1 MPEAKWQKGKIF
13 MGKPAIEKQTF
24 PMLIGNEWIRTPHVR
39 TISLPYDGTP
49 VAEVYDADAAV
60 VDRAVVAAQ
69 EGAEAIAALTQY
81 ERAEL
86 LQRMRSLLER
96 DAEEFARLVTL
107 ETGKTIREARGE
119 VARGQQT
126 LAASAE
132 AARNLHGEVVPM
144 EGALTGKGRWAM
156 TVREPLGVIAAITPF
171 NFPLNLALHKI
182 GPALAAGNS
191 VVHKPSENTPLSA
204 LRLGRLVTEAGAPT
218 GAYNVVTGPGEE
230 SGRQIVSDPRIAMI
244 TFTGSPEVGGE
255 IRAAAGLRRVT
266 LEMGSNSSVILE
278 PDCDLEMLLPRCVLG
293 GYALAGQVCISVQN
307 VYVHESITEDFTT
320 RFVAGTRALKIGH
333 PLEESTDMASL
344 ISEAAAERVEIWI
357 KRAVARGA
365 RLLTGGTRRGA
376 IIEPAVLTDVQPDD
390 DVCCKEAFGPLVVLH
405 RYSRLQEAI
414 DAVNASEY
422 GLQAGICTRDIGKA
436 FEAARKLRVGGV
448 MVNDVPAFR
457 VDLMPYGGTKMSGV
471 GREGPR
477 YAIEEMTELKLICW
491 RG

>member
-1 MPEAKWQKGKIF
+1 
-13 MGKPAIEKQTF
+13 MGKPAIQKQSF
-24 PMLIGNEWIRTPHVR
+24 PMLIGDDWVRTPQVR
-39 TISLPYDGTP
+39 TINLPYDGTP
-49 VAEVYDADAAV
+49 VGEVYDADPAT
-60 VDRAVVAAQ
+60 VDRAVAAAQ
-69 EGAEAIAALTQY
+69 KGAEAMAALTQY

-96 DAEEFARLVTL
+96 DAEEFARLITL

-119 VARGQQT
+119 VSRAQQT
-126 LAASAE
+126 LAASAD
-132 AARNLHGEVVPM
+132 AARHLQGEVVPM
-144 EGALTGKGRWAM
+144 EGAPTGKGRWAM

-204 LRLGRLVTEAGAPT
+204 VRLARLVIEAGVPA
-218 GAYNVVTGPGEE
+218 GAYSVVTGPGEE
-230 SGRQIVSDPRIAMI
+230 TGRQIVNDPRIAMI
-244 TFTGSPEVGGE
+244 TFTGSPEVGRE

-278 PDCDLEMLLPRCVLG
+278 PDCDLDLLIPRCVLG

-307 VYVHESITEDFTT
+307 GYVHESIAEDFTR
-320 RFVAGTRALKIGH
+320 RFVAGAKALKIGH
-333 PLEESTDMASL
+333 PLEESTDIASL
-344 ISEAAAERVEIWI
+344 ISEAAAERVEDWI

-376 IIEPAVLTDVQPDD
+376 IIEPAVLTDVPPDD

-405 RYSRLQEAI
+405 RYSRLEDAI
-414 DAVNASEY
+414 NAVNASTY

-436 FEAARKLRVGGV
+436 FDAGRKLHVGGV

>member
-1 MPEAKWQKGKIF
+1 MV
-13 MGKPAIEKQTF
+13 KPAIEKQDF
-24 PMLIGNEWIRTPHVR
+24 PMLIGDEPVRTPKVR
-39 TISLPYDGTP
+39 TINLPYDGTP
-49 VAEVYDADAAV
+49 VADVYDADAAT
-60 VDRAVVAAQ
+60 VDRAIVVAQA
-69 EGAEAIAALTQY
+69 GAEAMAALSQY

-119 VARGQQT
+119 VARAQQT
-126 LAASAE
+126 LAASAD
-132 AARNLHGEVVPM
+132 AARNLRGEVVPM
-144 EGALTGKGRWAM
+144 EAAPTGKGRWAM

-171 NFPLNLALHKI
+171 NFPLNLGLHKI

-204 LRLGRLVTEAGAPT
+204 LRLARLAAEAGAPK

-230 SGRQIVSDPRIAMI
+230 TGRQLVDDPRVAMI
-244 TFTGSPEVGGE
+244 TFTGSAEVGRQ
-255 IRAAAGLRRVT
+255 IRAAAGLRRTT

-278 PDCDLEMLLPRCVLG
+278 PDCDLDLLLPRCVAG

-307 VYVHESITEDFTT
+307 IYVHESIADDFTQ
-320 RFVAGTRALKIGH
+320 RFVARARALKIGH

-344 ISEAAAERVEIWI
+344 ISVAAAERVESWI
-357 KRAVARGA
+357 KRACARGA

-376 IIEPAVLTDVQPDD
+376 IIEPAVLADVPADD
-390 DVCCKEAFGPLVVLH
+390 DVCCKEVFGPLVVLH
-405 RYSRLQEAI
+405 RYSRLDEAI
-414 DAVNASEY
+414 DAVNTGEY
-422 GLQAGICTRDIGKA
+422 GLQAGLCTRDLGRA
-436 FEAARKLRVGGV
+436 FQAARKLHVGGV
-448 MVNDVPAFR
+448 IVNDVPAFR

-471 GREGPR
+471 GREGPH
-477 YAIEEMTELKLICW
+477 YSVEEMTELKLICW

>member
-1 MPEAKWQKGKIF
+1 
-13 MGKPAIEKQTF
+13 MGKPAIEKQKF
-24 PMLIGNEWIRTPHVR
+24 PMLIGGEWIRTPQVR
-39 TISLPYDGTP
+39 AISLPYDGSQ
-49 VAEVYDADAAV
+49 VGEVYDADPAT

-69 EGAEAIAALTQY
+69 KGAETMAALSQY

-86 LQRMRSLLER
+86 LQRMRNLLER
-96 DAEEFARLVTL
+96 DAEEFARLITL

-119 VARGQQT
+119 VARSQQT
-126 LAASAE
+126 LVASADE
-132 AARNLHGEVVPM
+132 ARHLQGEVVPM
-144 EGALTGKGRWAM
+144 EAAPTGKGRWAM

-204 LRLGRLVTEAGAPT
+204 VRLARLAIEAGLPS

-230 SGRQIVSDPRIAMI
+230 TGRQIVNDPRIAMI
-244 TFTGSPEVGGE
+244 TFTGSPEVGRE
-255 IRAAAGLRRVT
+255 IRAAAGFRRMT

-278 PDCDLEMLLPRCVLG
+278 PDCDLDLLIPRCVLG
-293 GYALAGQVCISVQN
+293 SYALAGQVCISVQN
-307 VYVHESITEDFTT
+307 IYVHESIAEDFTG
-320 RFVAGTRALKIGH
+320 RFVAGAKGLKIGH
-333 PLEESTDMASL
+333 PLEEDTDLASL
-344 ISEAAAERVEIWI
+344 ISEAAAERVESWI
-357 KRAVARGA
+357 KQAVARGA
-365 RLLTGGTRRGA
+365 RLLTGGTRSGA
-376 IIEPAVLTDVQPDD
+376 IVEPAVLTDVPPNE

-405 RYSRLQEAI
+405 RYSRLEDAI
-414 DAVNASEY
+414 NAVNASEY
-422 GLQAGICTRDIGKA
+422 GLQAGICTRNIGKA
-436 FEAARKLRVGGV
+436 FEAARKLHVGGV

>member
-1 MPEAKWQKGKIF
+1 
-13 MGKPAIEKQTF
+13 MGIPAIEKQSF
-24 PMLIGNEWIRTPHVR
+24 PMLIGSDWIRTPRVR
-39 TISLPYDGTP
+39 TICLPYDGTP
-49 VAEVYDADAAV
+49 VGEVYDSDAAT
-60 VDRAVVAAQ
+60 VDRAIAAAQ
-69 EGAEAIAALTQY
+69 NGAETMAALTQY
-81 ERAEL
+81 DRAEL

-126 LAASAE
+126 LAASAD
-132 AARNLHGEVVPM
+132 AARHLQGEVVPM
-144 EGALTGKGRWAM
+144 EAAPTGKGRWAM

-204 LRLGRLVTEAGAPT
+204 VRLGRLAIEAGLPA
-218 GAYNVVTGPGEE
+218 GAYNVVTGTGEE
-230 SGRQIVSDPRIAMI
+230 TGRQIVNDPRVAMI
-244 TFTGSPEVGGE
+244 TFTGSPEVGQE

-266 LEMGSNSSVILE
+266 LELGSNSSVILE
-278 PDCDLEMLLPRCVLG
+278 PDCDLQLLVPRCVLG

-307 VYVHESITEDFTT
+307 IYVHESIAEDFTK
-320 RFVAGTRALKIGH
+320 RFVAGTRGLKIGH
-333 PLEESTDMASL
+333 PLEESSDMGSL
-344 ISEAAAERVEIWI
+344 ISETAAQRVETWI
-357 KRAVARGA
+357 KSAVARGA

-376 IIEPAVLTDVQPDD
+376 IIEPAALTDVQPDD

-405 RYSRLQEAI
+405 RYSRLDDAI
-414 DAVNASEY
+414 AAVNASAY
-422 GLQAGICTRDIGKA
+422 GLQAGICTRDIGRA

-457 VDLMPYGGTKMSGV
+457 VDLMPYGGTKLSGV

>member
-1 MPEAKWQKGKIF
+1 
-13 MGKPAIEKQTF
+13 MGKPAIEKQKF
-24 PMLIGNEWIRTPHVR
+24 PMLIGGEWIRTPQVR
-39 TISLPYDGTP
+39 AISLPYDGSQ
-49 VAEVYDADAAV
+49 VGEVYDADPAT

-69 EGAEAIAALTQY
+69 KGAETMAALSQY

-86 LQRMRSLLER
+86 LQRMRNLLER
-96 DAEEFARLVTL
+96 DAEEFARLITL

-119 VARGQQT
+119 VARSQQT
-126 LAASAE
+126 LVASADE
-132 AARNLHGEVVPM
+132 ARHLQGEVVPM
-144 EGALTGKGRWAM
+144 EAAPTGKGRWAM

-204 LRLGRLVTEAGAPT
+204 VRLARLAIEAGVPS

-230 SGRQIVSDPRIAMI
+230 TGRQIVNDPRIAMI
-244 TFTGSPEVGGE
+244 TFTGSPEVGRE
-255 IRAAAGLRRVT
+255 IRAAAGFRRMT

-278 PDCDLEMLLPRCVLG
+278 PDCDLDLLIPRCVLG
-293 GYALAGQVCISVQN
+293 SYALAGQVCISVQN
-307 VYVHESITEDFTT
+307 IYVHESIAEDFTG
-320 RFVAGTRALKIGH
+320 RFVAGAKGLKIGH
-333 PLEESTDMASL
+333 PLEEDTDLASL
-344 ISEAAAERVEIWI
+344 ISEAAAERVESWI
-357 KRAVARGA
+357 KQAVARGA
-365 RLLTGGTRRGA
+365 RLLTGGTRSGA
-376 IIEPAVLTDVQPDD
+376 IVEPAVLTDVPPNE

-405 RYSRLQEAI
+405 RYSRLEDAI
-414 DAVNASEY
+414 NAVNASEY
-422 GLQAGICTRDIGKA
+422 GLQAGICTRNIGKA
-436 FEAARKLRVGGV
+436 FEAARKLHVGGV

>member
-1 MPEAKWQKGKIF
+1 
-13 MGKPAIEKQTF
+13 MGKPAIEKQKF
-24 PMLIGNEWIRTPHVR
+24 PMLIGGEWIRTPQVR
-39 TISLPYDGTP
+39 AISLPYDGSQ
-49 VAEVYDADAAV
+49 VGEVYDADPAT

-69 EGAEAIAALTQY
+69 KGAETMAALSQY

-86 LQRMRSLLER
+86 LQRMRNLLER
-96 DAEEFARLVTL
+96 DAEEFARLITL

-119 VARGQQT
+119 VARSQQT
-126 LAASAE
+126 LVASADE
-132 AARNLHGEVVPM
+132 ARHLQGEVVPM
-144 EGALTGKGRWAM
+144 EAAPTGKGRWAM

-204 LRLGRLVTEAGAPT
+204 VRLARLAIEAGLPS

-230 SGRQIVSDPRIAMI
+230 TGRQIVNDPRIAMI
-244 TFTGSPEVGGE
+244 TFTGSPEVGRE
-255 IRAAAGLRRVT
+255 IRAAAGFRRMT

-278 PDCDLEMLLPRCVLG
+278 PDCDLDLLIPRCVLG
-293 GYALAGQVCISVQN
+293 SYALAGQVCISVQN
-307 VYVHESITEDFTT
+307 IYVHESIAEDFTG
-320 RFVAGTRALKIGH
+320 RFVAGAKGLQIGH
-333 PLEESTDMASL
+333 PLEEDTDLASL
-344 ISEAAAERVEIWI
+344 ISEAAAERVESWI
-357 KRAVARGA
+357 KQAVARGA
-365 RLLTGGTRRGA
+365 RLLTGGTRSGA
-376 IIEPAVLTDVQPDD
+376 IVEPAVLTDVPPNE

-405 RYSRLQEAI
+405 RYSRLEDAI
-414 DAVNASEY
+414 NAVNASEY
-422 GLQAGICTRDIGKA
+422 GLQAGICTRNIGKA
-436 FEAARKLRVGGV
+436 FEAARKLHVGGV

>member
-1 MPEAKWQKGKIF
+1 ME
-13 MGKPAIEKQTF
+13 KPAIQKQTF
-24 PMLIGNEWIRTPHVR
+24 QMLIGSEWVQTPKVR

-49 VAEVYDADAAV
+49 VAEVYDADAAT
-60 VDRAVVAAQ
+60 VDRAIKAAQ
-69 EGAEAIAALTQY
+69 AGAEAMANLTQY

-126 LAASAE
+126 LAASAD
-132 AARNLHGEVVPM
+132 AARGPHGEVVPM
-144 EGALTGKGRWAM
+144 ESAPTGKGRWAM

-204 LRLGRLVTEAGAPT
+204 LRLARLAIEAGVPA
-218 GAYNVVTGPGEE
+218 GAYNVVTGSGEE
-230 SGRQIVSDPRIAMI
+230 TGRQIVTDPRIAMI
-244 TFTGSPEVGGE
+244 TFTGSPEVGRE
-255 IRAAAGLRRVT
+255 IHAAAGLRRVT

-278 PDCDLEMLLPRCVLG
+278 PDCDLDQLVPRCVLG
-293 GYALAGQVCISVQN
+293 GYSLAGQVCISVQN
-307 VYVHESITEDFTT
+307 IHVHESIAEEFTG
-320 RFVAGTRALKIGH
+320 RFVAGARALKIGH

-344 ISEAAAERVEIWI
+344 ISEAAAERVEGWI

-376 IIEPAVLTDVQPDD
+376 IIEPAVLTDVPADD

-405 RYSRLQEAI
+405 RYSRLDDAI
-414 DAVNASEY
+414 NVVNASAY
-422 GLQAGICTRDIGKA
+422 GLQAGICTRDIGRA

-448 MVNDVPAFR
+448 MVNDVPAYR
-457 VDLMPYGGTKMSGV
+457 VDLMPYGGIKMSGV

-477 YAIEEMTELKLICW
+477 YAVEEMTELKLICW

>member
-1 MPEAKWQKGKIF
+1 
-13 MGKPAIEKQTF
+13 MGKPAIEKKDF
-24 PMLIGNEWIRTPHVR
+24 PMRIGNDWVRTAQTR
-39 TISLPYDGTP
+39 TISFPYDGTP
-49 VAEVYDADAAV
+49 AGEVYDADAAA
-60 VDRAVVAAQ
+60 VDRAIVAAQ
-69 EGAEAIAALTQY
+69 KGAEAMGALTQH

-86 LQRMRSLLER
+86 LESMRSLLER
-96 DAEEFARLVTL
+96 DAEEFACLITL

-119 VARGQQT
+119 VARSQQT
-126 LAASAE
+126 LVASAD
-132 AARNLHGEVVPM
+132 AARHLQGEVVPM
-144 EGALTGKGRWAM
+144 EAAPTGKGRWAM

-204 LRLGRLVTEAGAPT
+204 VRLARLAVEAGLPA

-230 SGRQIVSDPRIAMI
+230 TGRQIVNDPRIAMI
-244 TFTGSPEVGGE
+244 TFTGSPEVGQK

-266 LEMGSNSSVILE
+266 LEMGSNSAVILE
-278 PDCDLEMLLPRCVLG
+278 PDCDLDLLIPRCVLG
-293 GYALAGQVCISVQN
+293 GYALAGQVCISLQN
-307 VYVHESITEDFTT
+307 IYLHESIAEEFTQ
-320 RFVAGTRALKIGH
+320 RFVALAQALKIGN

-344 ISEAAAERVEIWI
+344 ISEAAAIRVESWI

-376 IIEPAVLTDVQPDD
+376 IVEPAVLTDVPPDD
-390 DVCCKEAFGPLVVLH
+390 DLCCKEAFGPLVVLH
-405 RYSRLQEAI
+405 RYSRLEDAI
-414 DAVNASEY
+414 NAVNASEY
-422 GLQAGICTRDIGKA
+422 GLQAGICTRDIGKV
-436 FEAARKLRVGGV
+436 FDAARKLRVGGV
-448 MVNDVPAFR
+448 MVNDVPSFR
-457 VDLMPYGGTKMSGV
+457 VDLMPYGGTKLSGV

>member
-1 MPEAKWQKGKIF
+1 
-13 MGKPAIEKQTF
+13 MGKPAIEKQKF
-24 PMLIGNEWIRTPHVR
+24 PMLIGGEWIRTPQVR
-39 TISLPYDGTP
+39 AISLPYDGSQ
-49 VAEVYDADAAV
+49 VGEVYDADPAT

-69 EGAEAIAALTQY
+69 KGAETMAALSQY

-86 LQRMRSLLER
+86 LQRMRNLLER
-96 DAEEFARLVTL
+96 DAEEFARLITL

-119 VARGQQT
+119 VARSQQT
-126 LAASAE
+126 LVASADE
-132 AARNLHGEVVPM
+132 ARHLQGEVVPM
-144 EGALTGKGRWAM
+144 EAAPTGKGRWAM

-204 LRLGRLVTEAGAPT
+204 VRLARLAIEAGLPS

-230 SGRQIVSDPRIAMI
+230 TGRQIVNDPRIAMI
-244 TFTGSPEVGGE
+244 TFTGSPEVGRE
-255 IRAAAGLRRVT
+255 IRAAAGFRRMT

-278 PDCDLEMLLPRCVLG
+278 PDCDLDLLIPRCVLG
-293 GYALAGQVCISVQN
+293 SYALAGQVCISVQN
-307 VYVHESITEDFTT
+307 IYVHESIAEDFTG
-320 RFVAGTRALKIGH
+320 RFVAGAKGLKIGH
-333 PLEESTDMASL
+333 PLEEDTDLASL
-344 ISEAAAERVEIWI
+344 ISEAAAERVESWI
-357 KRAVARGA
+357 KQAVARGA
-365 RLLTGGTRRGA
+365 RLLTGGTRSGA
-376 IIEPAVLTDVQPDD
+376 IVEPAVLTDVPPDE

-405 RYSRLQEAI
+405 RYSRLEDAI
-414 DAVNASEY
+414 NAVNASEY
-422 GLQAGICTRDIGKA
+422 GLQAGICTRNIGKA
-436 FEAARKLRVGGV
+436 FEAARKLHVGGV

>member
-1 MPEAKWQKGKIF
+1 MGTPTIAKQS
-13 MGKPAIEKQTF
+13 F
-24 PMLIGNEWIRTPHVR
+24 PMLIGSEWVRSARVR

-49 VAEVYDADAAV
+49 VGEVYDAGEAT
-60 VDRAVVAAQ
+60 VDRAIVAAQ
-69 EGAEAIAALTQY
+69 KGAEAMAALTQH

-86 LQRMRSLLER
+86 LERMRNLLER
-96 DAEEFARLVTL
+96 DAEEFARLITL

-119 VARGQQT
+119 VARSQQT
-126 LAASAE
+126 LVASAD
-132 AARNLHGEVVPM
+132 AARHLQGEVVPM
-144 EGALTGKGRWAM
+144 EAAPTGKGRWAM

-204 LRLGRLVTEAGAPT
+204 VRLARLAIEAGLPA
-218 GAYNVVTGPGEE
+218 GAYNVLTGAGEE
-230 SGRQIVSDPRIAMI
+230 TGRQIVNDPRIAMI
-244 TFTGSPEVGGE
+244 TFTGSPEVGRE

-266 LEMGSNSSVILE
+266 LEMGSNSAVILE
-278 PDCDLEMLLPRCVLG
+278 PDCDLDLLIPRCVLG
-293 GYALAGQVCISVQN
+293 GYAMAGQVCISLQN
-307 VYVHESITEDFTT
+307 IYLHESIAEEFTG
-320 RFVAGTRALKIGH
+320 RFVAGARALKIGH

-344 ISEAAAERVEIWI
+344 INKAAAERVESWI

-376 IIEPAVLTDVQPDD
+376 IIEPAVLTDVPPDD

-405 RYSRLQEAI
+405 RYSRLEDAI
-414 DAVNASEY
+414 NAVNASEY
-422 GLQAGICTRDIGKA
+422 GLQAGVCTRDIGKA
-436 FEAARKLRVGGV
+436 FDTARKLHVGGV
-448 MVNDVPAFR
+448 MVNDVPSFR
-457 VDLMPYGGTKMSGV
+457 VDLMPYGGTKMSGA

>member
-1 MPEAKWQKGKIF
+1 
-13 MGKPAIEKQTF
+13 MGIRTIEKQSF
-24 PMLIGNEWIRTPHVR
+24 PMLIGSDWVRTPQVR

-49 VAEVYDADAAV
+49 VGEVYDADAAT

-69 EGAEAIAALTQY
+69 KGAGAMAALTQL

-96 DAEEFARLVTL
+96 DAEEFSRLITL

-119 VARGQQT
+119 VGRALQT
-126 LAASAE
+126 LVTSADAARHLQGEVIPME
-132 AARNLHGEVVPM
+132 AAP
-144 EGALTGKGRWAM
+144 TGKGRWAM

-204 LRLGRLVTEAGAPT
+204 VRLARLAIEAGVPA

-230 SGRQIVSDPRIAMI
+230 TGRQIVNDPRIAMI
-244 TFTGSPEVGGE
+244 TFTGSPDTGRE

-278 PDCDLEMLLPRCVLG
+278 PDCDLDMLIPRCVLG

-307 VYVHESITEDFTT
+307 IYVHESFAEEFTG
-320 RFVAGTRALKIGH
+320 RFVAGARGLKIGH
-333 PLEESTDMASL
+333 PLEESTDTASL
-344 ISEAAAERVEIWI
+344 ISEAAAERVESWI

-376 IIEPAVLTDVQPDD
+376 IIEPAVLIDVPPDD

-405 RYSRLQEAI
+405 RYSRLEEAI
-414 DAVNASEY
+414 NAVNASEY

-436 FEAARKLRVGGV
+436 FETARKLHVGGV

>member
-1 MPEAKWQKGKIF
+1 
-13 MGKPAIEKQTF
+13 MGKSAIEKQKF
-24 PMLIGNEWIRTPHVR
+24 PMLIGGEWIRTPQVR
-39 TISLPYDGTP
+39 AISLPYDGSQ
-49 VAEVYDADAAV
+49 VGEVYDADPAT

-69 EGAEAIAALTQY
+69 KGAETMAALSQY

-86 LQRMRSLLER
+86 LQRMRNLLER
-96 DAEEFARLVTL
+96 DAEEFARLITL

-119 VARGQQT
+119 VARSQQT
-126 LAASAE
+126 LVASADE
-132 AARNLHGEVVPM
+132 ARHLQGEVVPM
-144 EGALTGKGRWAM
+144 EAAPTGKGRWAM

-204 LRLGRLVTEAGAPT
+204 VRLARLAIEAGVPS

-230 SGRQIVSDPRIAMI
+230 TGRQIVNDPRIAMI
-244 TFTGSPEVGGE
+244 TFTGSPEVGRE
-255 IRAAAGLRRVT
+255 IRAAAGFRRMT

-278 PDCDLEMLLPRCVLG
+278 PDCDLDLLIPRCVLG
-293 GYALAGQVCISVQN
+293 SYALAGQVCISVQN
-307 VYVHESITEDFTT
+307 IYVHESIAEDFTG
-320 RFVAGTRALKIGH
+320 RFVAGAKGLKIGH
-333 PLEESTDMASL
+333 PLEEDTDLASL
-344 ISEAAAERVEIWI
+344 ISEAAAERVESWI
-357 KRAVARGA
+357 KQAVARGA
-365 RLLTGGTRRGA
+365 RLLTGGTRSGA
-376 IIEPAVLTDVQPDD
+376 IVEPAVLTDVPPNE

-405 RYSRLQEAI
+405 RYSRLEDAI
-414 DAVNASEY
+414 NAVNASEY
-422 GLQAGICTRDIGKA
+422 GLQAGICTRNIGKA
-436 FEAARKLRVGGV
+436 FEAARKLHVGGV

>member
-1 MPEAKWQKGKIF
+1 MP
-13 MGKPAIEKQTF
+13 MGIPTIEKQAF
-24 PMLIGNEWIRTPHVR
+24 PMLIGSDWIQTHQARI
-39 TISLPYDGTP
+39 ISLPYDGTP
-49 VAEVYDADAAV
+49 VAEVYDADAAT

-69 EGAEAIAALTQY
+69 KGATAMAGLTLY

-86 LQRMRSLLER
+86 LQRMQDLLKR
-96 DAEEFARLVTL
+96 DAEEFSRLVAL

-119 VARGQQT
+119 VDRAQQT
-126 LAASAE
+126 LAASAN
-132 AARNLHGEVVPM
+132 AARSLHGGVVPM
-144 EGALTGKGRWAM
+144 EAAPTGKGRWAM

-191 VVHKPSENTPLSA
+191 VVHKPSENTPLAA
-204 LRLGRLVTEAGAPT
+204 LRLARLAIEAGVPG

-230 SGRQIVSDPRIAMI
+230 TGRQIVNDARIAMI
-244 TFTGSPEVGGE
+244 TFTGSAEVGRE

-278 PDCDLEMLLPRCVLG
+278 PDCDLDMAVPRCVAG
-293 GYALAGQVCISVQN
+293 GYAMAGQVCISVQN
-307 VYVHESITEDFTT
+307 IFVHNSIAEDFTA
-320 RFVAGTRALKIGH
+320 RFVGGVRSLKIGH

-344 ISEAAAERVEIWI
+344 ISEAAAVRVESWI
-357 KRAVARGA
+357 REAVARGA
-365 RLLTGGTRRGA
+365 RLLTGGTRHGT
-376 IIEPAVLTDVQPDD
+376 IIEPAVLTDVAPDD
-390 DVCCKEAFGPLVVLH
+390 PVCCKEVFGPVVVLH
-405 RYSRLQEAI
+405 RYTRLADAI
-414 DAVNASEY
+414 DAVNASKY

-436 FEAARKLRVGGV
+436 FDAARKLRVGGV
-448 MVNDVPAFR
+448 IVNDVPAFR

-477 YAIEEMTELKLICW
+477 YAVEEMTELKLICW

>member
-1 MPEAKWQKGKIF
+1 
-13 MGKPAIEKQTF
+13 MGIPGIEKQSF
-24 PMLIGNEWIRTPHVR
+24 PMLIGNDGVRTPQVR
-39 TISLPYDGTP
+39 TIYLPYDGTP
-49 VAEVYDADAAV
+49 VGEVYDADAAT
-60 VDRAVVAAQ
+60 VDRAIAAAQ
-69 EGAEAIAALTQY
+69 KGAEAMASMTQY

-86 LQRMRSLLER
+86 LQRMRTLLER
-96 DAEEFARLVTL
+96 DAEEFARLITL

-119 VARGQQT
+119 VSRAQQT
-126 LAASAE
+126 LAASAD
-132 AARNLHGEVVPM
+132 AARHLQGEVVPL
-144 EGALTGKGRWAM
+144 EAAPTGKGRWAM
-156 TVREPLGVIAAITPF
+156 TVREPLGVVAAITPF

-204 LRLGRLVTEAGAPT
+204 VRLARLAIEAGIPA

-230 SGRQIVSDPRIAMI
+230 TGRQIVNDPRIAMI
-244 TFTGSPEVGGE
+244 TFTGSPEVGRE

-278 PDCDLEMLLPRCVLG
+278 PDCDLDLLIPRCVLG

-307 VYVHESITEDFTT
+307 IYVHESIAEDFTE
-320 RFVAGTRALKIGH
+320 RFVAGAKALKIGH
-333 PLEESTDMASL
+333 PLDESTDMASL
-344 ISEAAAERVEIWI
+344 ISEAAAKRVESWI
-357 KRAVARGA
+357 QRAVARGA

-376 IIEPAVLTDVQPDD
+376 IIEPAVLTDVPPDD

-405 RYSRLQEAI
+405 RYSRLEDAI
-414 DAVNASEY
+414 NAVNASAY

-436 FEAARKLRVGGV
+436 FDTAHKLHVGGV